1 MILSIHCQL
10 KTSTFLAMSEHA
22 GGSPDAPEV
31 TDPVPDEHGQLDLVM
46 SENNN
51 AIEEVQSETRP
62 QTVAE
67 GMATET
73 GPTFLTSGE
82 IMYDVEEREGHPSDQ
97 SQDNADVEQRGGSPS
112 NQTQVSDRSVVV
124 NSTASGEWT
133 FQIKYNHCF

>member
-1 MILSIHCQL
+1 
-10 KTSTFLAMSEHA
+10 MSEHA

-51 AIEEVQSETRP
+51 AVEEVQSETRP